1 MILVGIFGEKTT
13 LALNLHYHPNLIKVL
28 KLFINQQ
35 LSSCFT
41 QSNSI
46 WRAGL
51 RRVNLLLSLKKTSPW
66 LWLRLYLRMLWV
78 WFYDLNSCFKKCK
91 KKKKPRLI
99 LFYEVVYLTK
109 KITFHLRER
118 NENEI
123 SEVFRDKLFCITDDP
138 LIT

>member
-1 MILVGIFGEKTT
+1 M
-13 LALNLHYHPNLIKVL
+13 
-28 KLFINQQ
+28 Q
-35 LSSCFT
+35 
-41 QSNSI
+41 
-46 WRAGL
+46 
-51 RRVNLLLSLKKTSPW
+51 
-66 LWLRLYLRMLWV
+66 
-78 WFYDLNSCFKKCK
+78 
-91 KKKKPRLI
+91 KKKPRLI